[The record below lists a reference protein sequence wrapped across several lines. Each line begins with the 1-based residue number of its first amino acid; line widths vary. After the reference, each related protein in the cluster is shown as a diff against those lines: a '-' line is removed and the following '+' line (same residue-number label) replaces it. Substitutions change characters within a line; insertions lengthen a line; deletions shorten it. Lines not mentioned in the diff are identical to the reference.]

1 MMRIAGRAAGVGP
14 TMFRKIVAAFRRELS
29 RERASRAGY
38 RAGFN
43 ALTFAAPDGLSDVD
57 AAVWRNAYRVA
68 WFDQVAAGEFPYCFL
83 GGYE

>member
-1 MMRIAGRAAGVGP
+1 MGIAGRAAGVGP
-14 TMFRKIVAAFRRELS
+14 TVFRRLAAAFRRELS

-68 WFDQVAAGEFPYCFL
+68 WFDQVAAGEFPYCCL
-83 GGYE
+83 GEFE